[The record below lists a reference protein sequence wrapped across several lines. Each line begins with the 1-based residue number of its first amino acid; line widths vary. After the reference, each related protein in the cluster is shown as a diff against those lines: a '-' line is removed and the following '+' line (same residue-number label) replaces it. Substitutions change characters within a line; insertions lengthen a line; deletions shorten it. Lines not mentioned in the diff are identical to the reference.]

1 MTTADV
7 LTTIKEYVWI
17 AGLLG
22 LIIGLL
28 NAYFGGGWGRK
39 GIGWTFALTRARQL
53 AILRK
58 RRARMIELH
67 ESDRAYVGALLSGVL
82 WVLFLLA
89 IQVLVECVFEALRIN
104 NPGWPPE
111 AHDFARAVLNAER
124 YCLSWAAGMIALAR
138 LQEYRTG
145 SALTAPSRPSIAP
158 LPKSRQKCR
167 GSRRRQPYK

>member
-1 MTTADV
+1 VTTADV

-17 AGLLG
+17 GLPIVSLM
-22 LIIGLL
+22 IGLL

-39 GIGWTFALTRARQL
+39 GIGWTFALTRAHQL

-67 ESDRAYVGALLSGVL
+67 ESAHAYVGALLSGVF

-89 IQVLVECVFEALRIN
+89 MQVLVECVFEALSIN

-111 AHDFARAVLNAER
+111 AHTFARAVLIAER

-138 LQEYRTG
+138 LQDYHIQQRYDRAIAGIDRAIANIE
-145 SALTAPSRPSIAP
+145 AKMPLQPAPSA
-158 LPKSRQKCR
+158 
-167 GSRRRQPYK
+167 G